1 MCPIIIQKILSIV
14 TKVWYYFLMKY
25 ENIIKGKFIERPN
38 RFVAV
43 VEVEGDLHRVH
54 VKNTGRCRE
63 LLVPGAIVYLED
75 FIDRMGSRKMRF
87 SLVGV
92 EKVTDEKTILIN
104 MDSQAPNKVVKEALE
119 DGKLQLP
126 GLDKLSEI
134 KWEAKYGDSRLD
146 FYVKDI
152 NGKEAYAEVKGV
164 TLENKGLAS
173 FPDAP
178 TERGIKH
185 LYELLK
191 AKEEGMEAYAIFVIQ
206 MKGVISF
213 SPNDERHK
221 AFGDALRDVASKGV
235 HVIALDCKV
244 TEDTLQIDNT
254 VNVNL

>member
-1 MCPIIIQKILSIV
+1 
-14 TKVWYYFLMKY
+14 MKY
-25 ENIIKGKFIERPN
+25 ESIIKGKFVERPN

-43 VEVEGDLHRVH
+43 VEVEEELHKVH

-63 LLVPGAIVYLED
+63 LLVPGATVYLED
-75 FIDRMGSRKMRF
+75 FDGRMGNRKMRF
-87 SLVGV
+87 SLIGV
-92 EKVTDEKTILIN
+92 EKVTDGGTILIN

-119 DGKLQLP
+119 GDKLQLP

-206 MKGVISF
+206 MKGVTSF

-235 HVIALDCKV
+235 HVLAIDCIV
-244 TEDTLQIDNT
+244 TGDTLT
-254 VNVNL
+254 VDKPIRIKL

>member
-1 MCPIIIQKILSIV
+1 
-14 TKVWYYFLMKY
+14 MKY
-25 ENIIKGKFIERPN
+25 EKIIKGKFIERPN
-38 RFVAV
+38 RFVAL
-43 VEVEGDLHRVH
+43 VEVCGKQEKVH

-63 LLVPGAIVYLED
+63 LLVPGATVYLED
-75 FIDRMGSRKMRF
+75 FEGRMGSRKMRF
-87 SLVGV
+87 SLIGV
-92 EKVTDEKTILIN
+92 EKARGEEMLLIN
-104 MDSQAPNKVVKEALE
+104 MDSQAPNKVIKEALE
-119 DGKLQLP
+119 EGKLQFP
-126 GLDKLSEI
+126 GMASLDQI

-191 AKEEGMEAYAIFVIQ
+191 AKEEGKEAYAIFVIQ
-206 MKGVISF
+206 MKGVTSF

-221 AFGDALRDVASKGV
+221 AFGDALREVASKGV

-244 TEDTLQIDNT
+244 TEDTLVIDESIEI
-254 VNVNL
+254 NL

>member
-1 MCPIIIQKILSIV
+1 
-14 TKVWYYFLMKY
+14 MKY
-25 ENIIKGKFIERPN
+25 ESIIKGKFVERPN

-43 VEVEGDLHRVH
+43 VEVEEELHKVH

-63 LLVPGAIVYLED
+63 LLVPGAKVYLED
-75 FIDRMGSRKMRF
+75 FDGRMGSRKMRF
-87 SLVGV
+87 SLIGV
-92 EKVTDEKTILIN
+92 EKVTDGGTILIN

-119 DGKLQLP
+119 SGKLQLP
-126 GLDKLSEI
+126 GFDTLSEI

-164 TLENKGLAS
+164 TLENRGLAS

-206 MKGVISF
+206 MKGVTSF

-235 HVIALDCKV
+235 HVLAIDCIV
-244 TEDTLQIDNT
+244 TGDTLT
-254 VNVNL
+254 VDKPIRIKL

>member
-1 MCPIIIQKILSIV
+1 
-14 TKVWYYFLMKY
+14 MKY
-25 ENIIKGKFIERPN
+25 EKIVKGKFIERPN
-38 RFVAV
+38 RFVAL
-43 VEVEGDLHRVH
+43 VEVCGETEKVH

-75 FIDRMGSRKMRF
+75 FHGKMGMRKMRY
-87 SLVGV
+87 SLIGV
-92 EKVTDEKTILIN
+92 EKKRGEEILLIN
-104 MDSQAPNKVVKEALE
+104 MDSQAPNKVVREALE
-119 DGKLQLP
+119 NGRLLLP
-126 GLDKLSEI
+126 NMAELEHI

-164 TLENKGLAS
+164 TLENNGIAS

-191 AKEEGMEAYAIFVIQ
+191 AKEEGKEAYAIFVIQ
-206 MKGVISF
+206 MKGVSVF
-213 SPNDERHK
+213 GPNDERHK
-221 AFGDALRDVASKGV
+221 AFGDALRDVTAKGV

-244 TEDTLQIDNT
+244 TEDTLLIDEA
-254 VNVNL
+254 VKVNL

>member
-1 MCPIIIQKILSIV
+1 
-14 TKVWYYFLMKY
+14 MKY
-25 ENIIKGKFIERPN
+25 ESIIKGKFVERPN

-43 VEVEGDLHRVH
+43 VEVDGENHKAH
-54 VKNTGRCRE
+54 VKNTGRCKE
-63 LLVPGAIVYLED
+63 LLVPGATVYLED
-75 FIDRMGSRKMRF
+75 FNGRMGSRKMRF
-87 SLVGV
+87 SLIGV

-164 TLENKGLAS
+164 TLENEGLAS

-206 MKGVISF
+206 MKGVTSF

-235 HVIALDCKV
+235 HVLAIDCIV
-244 TEDTLQIDNT
+244 MGDTLT
-254 VNVNL
+254 VDKPIRIKL

>member
-1 MCPIIIQKILSIV
+1 
-14 TKVWYYFLMKY
+14 MKY
-25 ENIIKGKFIERPN
+25 ESIIKGKFVERPN

-43 VEVEGDLHRVH
+43 VEVEEELHRVH

-75 FIDRMGSRKMRF
+75 FGGRMGSRKMRF
-87 SLVGV
+87 SLIGV
-92 EKVTDEKTILIN
+92 EKVTEGGTILIN

-119 DGKLQLP
+119 GGKLQLP
-126 GLDKLSEI
+126 GLDMLSEI

-164 TLENKGLAS
+164 TLENEGLAS

-191 AKEEGMEAYAIFVIQ
+191 AKEEGMESYAIFVIQ
-206 MKGVISF
+206 MKGVTSF

-235 HVIALDCKV
+235 HIIALDCKV
-244 TEDTLQIDNT
+244 TEDTLLIDEDVQI
-254 VNVNL
+254 NL

>member
-1 MCPIIIQKILSIV
+1 
-14 TKVWYYFLMKY
+14 MKY
-25 ENIIKGKFIERPN
+25 ESIIKGKFVERPN

-43 VEVEGDLHRVH
+43 VEVEEELHKVH

-63 LLVPGAIVYLED
+63 LLVPGATVYLED
-75 FIDRMGSRKMRF
+75 FDGRMGSRKMRF
-87 SLVGV
+87 SLIGV
-92 EKVTDEKTILIN
+92 EKVTDGGTILIN

-119 DGKLQLP
+119 GGKLQLP
-126 GLDKLSEI
+126 GLDMLSEI

-164 TLENKGLAS
+164 TLENRGLAS

-206 MKGVISF
+206 MKGVTSF

-235 HVIALDCKV
+235 HVLAIDCIV
-244 TEDTLQIDNT
+244 TGDTLT
-254 VNVNL
+254 VDKPIRIKL